1 VSFDQ
6 ITLSIAEASALAT
19 AALMANDT
27 SRTNAESV
35 ARSLVLAEADGQAG
49 HGLSRVASYA
59 LQSKAKK
66 IDGHARP
73 EITHTAS
80 SALRVD
86 ARSGFAYPALD
97 LAIEKLSPLA
107 RSHGLAS
114 AALFH
119 SHHFG
124 QAGQHVER
132 LAQEGLVALAF
143 SNTPRAMAPLGSSR
157 SMMGTN
163 PIAFAAPLPS
173 RAPLVIDLALSVV
186 ARSRIVAAHNA
197 GKSIPSDWAVDAAG
211 QPTTDPAAALQG
223 SLLPIGGAKGAA
235 LALMVEVLCG
245 ALAGAAFGWEA
256 SSFLDDKGGPPNVGQ
271 VLLAIDPQDYAGE
284 SFLPRMQ
291 MLVSEIE
298 SSGARLPG
306 DRRLALRQ
314 RAQESGLTISSQL
327 HREMQALAS

>member
-1 VSFDQ
+1 M
-6 ITLSIAEASALAT
+6 AEAATLAA
-19 AALMANDT
+19 AALMASDT
-27 SRTNAESV
+27 SPSNAESV

-59 LQSKAKK
+59 QQSKTKK
-66 IDGHARP
+66 VDGHARP
-73 EITHTAS
+73 EVTHTATA
-80 SALRVD
+80 ALRVD
-86 ARSGFAYPALD
+86 ARYGFAYPALD
-97 LAIEKLSPLA
+97 LAIEKLGPLA

-132 LAQEGLVALAF
+132 LAQAGFVALAF
-143 SNTPRAMAPLGSSR
+143 SNTPKAMAPHGSSR
-157 SMMGTN
+157 SMLGTN
-163 PIAFAAPLPS
+163 PVAFAAPLPD

-186 ARSRIVAAHNA
+186 ARSKIVVAQNA
-197 GKSIPSDWAVDAAG
+197 GKSIPSDWAVDALG
-211 QPTTDPAAALQG
+211 QPTSDPAAALQG

-271 VLLAIDPQDYAGE
+271 VLLAIDPQAYAGE

-291 MLVSEIE
+291 MLVRDIE

-314 RAQESGLTISSQL
+314 RAQESGLTISSKL
-327 HREMQALAS
+327 HREMQALVS